1 MTKLRIAIDGPAAAG
16 KSTVAKK
23 IASNL
28 SFVYIDTGA
37 MYRALTLKAINY
49 DIDLHD
55 ELALYRLLK
64 STTITLRQHS
74 SGSAQTV
81 LLDGKD
87 VTSAIRSQAVSNGVS
102 FVAKHRKVREEM
114 VKRQKKLAE
123 HENVVMDGR
132 DIGTHVLPD
141 AEVKIFLVASV
152 DERAK
157 RRYEEN
163 VEKGF
168 HSNLNQLKNEIKER
182 DERDTTRETSPLIQA
197 EDAIPID
204 TTTLSIDE
212 VVKKIEEQVQN
223 YLVE

>member
-16 KSTVAKK
+16 ESTVAKK

-64 STTITLRQHS
+64 STTRSLRQHS

-102 FVAKHRKVREEM
+102 F
-114 VKRQKKLAE
+114 
-123 HENVVMDGR
+123 
-132 DIGTHVLPD
+132 
-141 AEVKIFLVASV
+141 
-152 DERAK
+152 
-157 RRYEEN
+157 
-163 VEKGF
+163 
-168 HSNLNQLKNEIKER
+168 
-182 DERDTTRETSPLIQA
+182 
-197 EDAIPID
+197 
-204 TTTLSIDE
+204 
-212 VVKKIEEQVQN
+212 
-223 YLVE
+223 

>member
-1 MTKLRIAIDGPAAAG
+1 
-16 KSTVAKK
+16 TVAKK

-182 DERDTTRETSPLIQA
+182 DESNTTRETSPLIQA